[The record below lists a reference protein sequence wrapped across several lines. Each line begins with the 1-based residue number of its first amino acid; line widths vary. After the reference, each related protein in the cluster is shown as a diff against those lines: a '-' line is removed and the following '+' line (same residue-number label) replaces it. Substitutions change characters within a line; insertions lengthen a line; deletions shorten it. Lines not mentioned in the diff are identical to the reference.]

1 MSKKNFSDN
10 PALRFISGDQPQT
23 EPKQNKGTYKR
34 KNTDVDFEK
43 RLDELRELLPEGKSL
58 EVKSEPRTERLQ
70 LVLPPTLRKQLREA
84 AEREGISVNEFAIR
98 ALETR
103 IDNMEE

>member
-10 PALRFISGDQPQT
+10 PALRFISDDQTQT

-34 KNTDVDFEK
+34 KNADIDLEK

-70 LVLPPTLRKQLREA
+70 LVLPPTLRKQLRAA
-84 AEREGISVNEFAIR
+84 AEREGVSVNEFAIR

-103 IDNMEE
+103 IDNMED

>member
-10 PALRFISGDQPQT
+10 PALQFISGDQSQT
-23 EPKQNKGTYKR
+23 EPKGTYKR
-34 KNTDVDFEK
+34 KNADIDLEK

-70 LVLPPTLRKQLREA
+70 LVLPPTLRKQLRAA
-84 AEREGISVNEFAIR
+84 AEREGVSVNEFAIR